1 MLALNIPS
9 LFSIPRYTMDM
20 DVIDL
25 RSYSDIEIIV
35 VSDASESDSDSD
47 VEVTSVVLNGEEQPI
62 GQAFINLRG
71 ADERIVEMVYP
82 GVIFWGTL
90 VPDEERRSLA
100 LDRRLTQRNNRLI
113 ERALRGSLP
122 AFIHQHVPLIAGFM
136 HLHDRVRRRG

>member
-1 MLALNIPS
+1 MLALNILS

-25 RSYSDIEIIV
+25 RSDSDIEIIA
-35 VSDASESDSDSD
+35 VSDASESDSD

>member
-25 RSYSDIEIIV
+25 RSDSDIEIIA
-35 VSDASESDSDSD
+35 VSDASESDSD

-100 LDRRLTQRNNRLI
+100 LDRRLTERNNRLI
-113 ERALRGSLP
+113 ERTLRGSLP
-122 AFIHQHVPLIAGFM
+122 AFIHQHVPLIAGYM